1 MSDLVIAGFLLQGF
15 CFDISLSWDVWKRG
29 SYKQAF
35 IGFDFSAVLSEDEV
49 VPFMS
54 FFSVRAQ
61 SNGLQKAK
69 ASRNA
74 VTIGIQ
80 LFRARYFG
88 CRYFKWLPG
97 ALKVQ
102 IVGNTHGVISPL
114 LKQKSAWA
122 FNSF

>member
-1 MSDLVIAGFLLQGF
+1 MCDLVIAGFLLQGF

-35 IGFDFSAVLSEDEV
+35 IGFDFYAVLSEDEV

-80 LFRARYFG
+80 QFRRRPSKQRYLCTQSSYCG
-88 CRYFKWLPG
+88 KYPWRD
-97 ALKVQ
+97 
-102 IVGNTHGVISPL
+102 
-114 LKQKSAWA
+114 
-122 FNSF
+122 